1 MDNAEIAAAAA
12 ASCSPSPQQ
21 RRDSFQRKKNSVPLN
36 DVCDG
41 AFNEA
46 RRSSQSPGRMNSMMR
61 QDTLAMAEQCT
72 RMSDK
77 VYDTAIKKSVK
88 FAKQRVIGLRDEVK
102 EILVAKKET
111 VVHKVAFEYDM
122 SSAGVLSHVKGTFWP
137 LVAVRFEL
145 YVSSQGLELQSFAYA
160 SRSTGVRIPAWTG
173 VPRGTHG
180 ASRMV
185 RAPSCQRRTGAVV

>member
-1 MDNAEIAAAAA
+1 
-12 ASCSPSPQQ
+12 
-21 RRDSFQRKKNSVPLN
+21 
-36 DVCDG
+36 
-41 AFNEA
+41 
-46 RRSSQSPGRMNSMMR
+46 MMR

-185 RAPSCQRRTGAVV
+185 RAPSCQRRTGAVCYNRFSTFLGLCLDIETAVHDSSLMILAFAEPGWAKQQHNPRAGAGAQARSWQ